1 MGFPTQRETDYRDPL
16 QRFVWAFRGIDYN
29 GFPFQA
35 PLPVFEGW
43 SQHLSRCGF
52 VHLDQ
57 VIAAIDPETGVIDLD
72 KLPEQEIHYQPPV
85 RGQDHGF
92 NGSGEWVPIDQP
104 LEAPVVNQVALM
116 TPQERA
122 MLAEQLREAGEL

>member
-1 MGFPTQRETDYRDPL
+1 M
-16 QRFVWAFRGIDYN
+16 
-29 GFPFQA
+29 
-35 PLPVFEGW
+35 
-43 SQHLSRCGF
+43 
-52 VHLDQ
+52 DQ

-72 KLPEQEIHYQPPV
+72 QLPEQEIHYQPPV

-122 MLAEQLREAGEL
+122 LLVEQLREAGDL